1 MQPKK
6 TLEINAKHPVITKIT
21 SALEADENDKT
32 AKDMLSMLWETALL
46 SSGFT
51 LSNPATFSA
60 RINRM
65 VAVALEVHDQLEE
78 LPPIVEPSA
87 PADDGKSA
95 DPGDLSKFDD
105 VD

>member
-1 MQPKK
+1 
-6 TLEINAKHPVITKIT
+6 
-21 SALEADENDKT
+21 
-32 AKDMLSMLWETALL
+32 
-46 SSGFT
+46 
-51 LSNPATFSA
+51 
-60 RINRM
+60 M